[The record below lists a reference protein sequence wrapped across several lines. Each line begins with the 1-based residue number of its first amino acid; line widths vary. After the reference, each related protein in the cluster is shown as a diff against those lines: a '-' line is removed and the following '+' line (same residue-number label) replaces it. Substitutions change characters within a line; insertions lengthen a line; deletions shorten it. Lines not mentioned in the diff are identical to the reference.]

1 MDFNPNN
8 GSDIQTLSQSVGY
21 SRKSLGVF
29 RENRLALIRQ
39 YVGRHYS
46 NNGAED
52 KVPINLLELS
62 MNIYLQRLVGNA
74 PSVNITT
81 LHRKL
86 RELCVRL
93 EIAGSKL
100 IKDIKLGNTL
110 EMAVTGALFSIGIIK
125 VGLNRTQVELGGVL
139 HDSGQAFA
147 ESVSLD
153 DWVHDMTVDNFENG
167 QYEGNY
173 YYPTL
178 DEAYQ
183 VFPKKVHDKL
193 VSRDEQQPESDR
205 DHNVSE
211 GESTRREE
219 FRETIKCLDLWL
231 PKQGLILQCQCSD
244 DDTDPIAAVLNV
256 IEWTGRELGPY
267 HKLAFSRIEN
277 NTMPLAPAMHLLDL
291 HELANA
297 LFRRLGRQA
306 DREKK
311 FVGVQR
317 GGDQDA
323 AKIRDVNDGEA
334 IALDNPKNTQ
344 EYKLGGI
351 SPESLGFLLQVKEL
365 FSYCAG
371 NLDSLG
377 GLGPQSETLGQDTL
391 LSASASMRIQKMQK
405 SVYEFTQGVVE
416 DLISYQYSDPT
427 EVIKVTKKIKGFDD
441 ISVETPIYPYERI
454 HDFQDFN
461 IKIEP
466 YSMQHKTPEA
476 KLQSLRTV
484 FMEMIMPLLPMMQ
497 AQGITLDIEALMK
510 KISELGNLPE
520 LQEIL
525 IYSNPNHE
533 QEPVGE
539 LPAKPATTTRR
550 YERVNRPGA
559 TNQGKSQIMQQ
570 ALFGGNPQK
579 SEKAAVFRQTG

>member
-21 SRKSLGVF
+21 SWKSLGVF

-183 VFPKKVHDKL
+183 VFPEKVHDKL

-291 HELANA
+291 HELANT

-317 GGDQDA
+317 GGDRDA

-441 ISVETPIYPYERI
+441 ISVESPIYPYERV
-454 HDFQDFN
+454 HEFQDFN

-484 FMEMIMPLLPMMQ
+484 FMEMIMPLMPMMQ

-525 IYSNPNHE
+525 VYSNPNHE